1 MTQRRGD
8 VGEESIDLPFGAVP
22 PAISC
27 HHSHERG
34 DNNRGAPER
43 RSGHIRGIILVG
55 PTLWL
60 IHDVFGPITQMLQA
74 DPVDVLTS
82 VARLVA
88 EAPSLR
94 EVVAGLAGTLR
105 APIPFDRLHVLRL
118 DRADSFVL
126 YTASETGGVEV
137 TKHLVGDPATQMDAV
152 DDAARSRIVCT
163 IRQGARVHGA
173 LWLTSPNED
182 AFCTAHQKLMDSVVD
197 LLGLAFEHDAIV
209 ERDKLRRERIDSLR
223 GLLQT
228 MAGALDIR
236 RVFDEV
242 SEVVRGGL
250 PHDMLVITSWGADG
264 TSFRIYAMAGAAA
277 EPDFFEAQPLSGD
290 DLAQLQ
296 RDAYVIHDAD
306 TEVPPTSLRGKIF
319 RRFGVRS
326 ALRVLMPL
334 GTRVFG
340 SLFFLSWQTDRF
352 SEEDVDFA
360 RRVADHLA
368 LALSHEQLAEAAR
381 RQAESRETAA
391 RLEAQVATLTRELE
405 SRTGHRRVVGQSKQW
420 KDVLAHAARV
430 AHTETTVLLT
440 GESGTGKEVVARFIH
455 HASRRSQG
463 PFVAINCAAL
473 PDQLLESE
481 LFGHERGAF
490 TGAVSA
496 KPGRIEQANGGVL
509 FLDEVGEMAP
519 TVQAKLLRVLEE
531 REFMRLGSTR
541 ALHADIRVIAA
552 TNRDLHAAMQRG
564 EFREDLYYRLGVFE
578 ISLPPLRARLDDV
591 LELADSFLAEIG
603 ETVGR
608 PAAGISRDAREHLLT
623 YEWPGNVR
631 ELRNAIERAVILAD
645 GGFIRSEHL
654 PVTPRR
660 AGRSDDHTAANL
672 PAGGVNLEDI
682 ERSLVVKALTQARH
696 NKTRAAKLLGLTRA
710 QLYSRIEKYGLTG
723 TES

>member
-1 MTQRRGD
+1 
-8 VGEESIDLPFGAVP
+8 
-22 PAISC
+22 
-27 HHSHERG
+27 
-34 DNNRGAPER
+34 
-43 RSGHIRGIILVG
+43 
-55 PTLWL
+55 
-60 IHDVFGPITQMLQA
+60 
-74 DPVDVLTS
+74 
-82 VARLVA
+82 
-88 EAPSLR
+88 
-94 EVVAGLAGTLR
+94 
-105 APIPFDRLHVLRL
+105 VLRL

-126 YTASETGGVEV
+126 YTAGGAGDVVV

-173 LWLTSPNED
+173 LWLTSTNED
-182 AFCTAHQKLMDSVVD
+182 AFCATHQKLMDSVVD

-236 RVFDEV
+236 HIFDKV

-264 TSFRIYAMAGAAA
+264 TSFRIYAMAGATA
-277 EPDFFEAQPLSGD
+277 EPDLFEAHSLSGD

-296 RDAYVIHDAD
+296 RDAYVVHDAD
-306 TEVPPTSLRGKIF
+306 TEVAPTTVRGRIF
-319 RRFGVRS
+319 RRFAVRS

-334 GTRVFG
+334 GSKVFG
-340 SLFFLSWQTDRF
+340 SLFFLSRQTDRF

-381 RQAESRETAA
+381 KQAESRETAA

-405 SRTGHRRVVGQSKQW
+405 ARSGHRRVVGQSKQW

-440 GESGTGKEVVARFIH
+440 GESGTGKEVIARFIH
-455 HASRRSQG
+455 HASRRSHG

-490 TGAVSA
+490 TGAVA
-496 KPGRIEQANGGVL
+496 TKPGRIEQANNGVL

-541 ALHADIRVIAA
+541 VLHADIRVIAA

-578 ISLPPLRARLDDV
+578 ITLPPLRDRLDDV
-591 LELADSFLAEIG
+591 LELADAFLAEIG

-608 PAAGISRDAREHLLT
+608 PAAGISRDARDHLLT

-654 PVTPRR
+654 PVAPRR
-660 AGRSDDHTAANL
+660 PARSEDESPAAGL

>member
-1 MTQRRGD
+1 
-8 VGEESIDLPFGAVP
+8 
-22 PAISC
+22 
-27 HHSHERG
+27 
-34 DNNRGAPER
+34 
-43 RSGHIRGIILVG
+43 
-55 PTLWL
+55 
-60 IHDVFGPITQMLQA
+60 MLQA
-74 DPVDVLTS
+74 DPVDVLTA

-94 EVVAGLAGTLR
+94 DVVSRLAGTLR
-105 APIPFDRLHVLRL
+105 ATIPFERLHVLRL

-126 YTASETGGVEV
+126 YVAGQSGDVDV
-137 TKHLVGDPATQMDAV
+137 TKHLVGDPATRFDAS
-152 DDAARSRIVCT
+152 DEAIRSRILCT

-173 LWLTSPNED
+173 LWLTSTHEH
-182 AFCTAHQKLMDSVVD
+182 AFCDAHQTLMDSVVD
-197 LLGLAFEHDAIV
+197 LLGLAVEHDAIV

-223 GLLQT
+223 GLLHT

-250 PHDMLVITSWGADG
+250 PHDMLVVTSWGEDG
-264 TSFRIYAMAGAAA
+264 TSFRIYAMAGASAD
-277 EPDFFEAQPLSGD
+277 EPEFWEPQALSGE

-306 TEVPPTSLRGKIF
+306 SEVSSHSLRGEIF

-334 GTRVFG
+334 GTEVFG
-340 SLFFLSWQTDRF
+340 SLFFLSRQTDRF
-352 SEEDVDFA
+352 SEDDIDFA
-360 RRVADHLA
+360 RRIADHLA
-368 LALSHEQLAEAAR
+368 LALSHERLAEAAR
-381 RQAESRETAA
+381 RQAESRETAE

-405 SRTGHRRVVGQSKQW
+405 SRTGQRRVVGQSKQW

-430 AHTETTVLLT
+430 AQTETTVLLT

-455 HASRRSQG
+455 HASRRGQG

-496 KPGRIEQANGGVL
+496 KPGRIEQASGGVL

-541 ALHADIRVIAA
+541 VLHADIRVIAA

-564 EFREDLYYRLGVFE
+564 QFREDLYYRLGVFE
-578 ISLPPLRARLDDV
+578 IALPPLRARLDDV
-591 LELADSFLAEIG
+591 LELADAFLAEIG

-608 PAAGISRDAREHLLT
+608 PAAGISREAKDHLLA
-623 YEWPGNVR
+623 YRWPGNVR

-645 GGFIRSEHL
+645 GGLIRAEHL
-654 PVTPRR
+654 PVTPPRVG
-660 AGRSDDHTAANL
+660 AGSDDEQSGTGL
-672 PAGGVNLEDI
+672 PAGGVNLEAI

-696 NKTRAAKLLGLTRA
+696 NKTRAARLLGLTRA